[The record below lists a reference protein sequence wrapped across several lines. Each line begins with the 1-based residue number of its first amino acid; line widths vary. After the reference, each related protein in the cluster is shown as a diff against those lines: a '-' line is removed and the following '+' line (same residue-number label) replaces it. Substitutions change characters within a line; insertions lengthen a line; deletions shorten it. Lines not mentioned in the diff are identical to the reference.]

1 MSDAGHSPASVSSR
15 SSSPAPSNTW
25 TVQDIIAE
33 RKSLNGDRELLVVWK
48 PSWIPKENMEDGP
61 VWRSFR
67 DAQRCQFS
75 CAAGSII
82 VPVEVGSSLAD
93 DIAAV
98 SHQVSSNTPT
108 VATGLRVDASQSKK
122 DMTPRKSLGTAAKRW
137 RE

>member
-1 MSDAGHSPASVSSR
+1 MSDADHNPASVSSC
-15 SSSPAPSNTW
+15 SSSPAPFNTW

-48 PSWIPKENMEDGP
+48 ASWIPKENMEDGP

-82 VPVEVGSSLAD
+82 VPVEAGSSLAG

-98 SHQVSSNTPT
+98 SHQVSNTPR
-108 VATGLRVDASQSKK
+108 VVTGLRGVASQSKK